1 MNRILYSNID
11 DPRIFV
17 YRDENIEYGITLNF
31 AHRKAQAMMISW
43 LVLSVFPVVLIWFF
57 KAGIAAIAIFIAYA
71 VCLVYFYLEVS
82 KELGVSIVVISIK
95 GASRDLKRHPG
106 PKGPRARRKEG

>member
-17 YRDENIEYGITLNF
+17 YSDENIEYGITLNF

-71 VCLVYFYLEVS
+71 VCL
-82 KELGVSIVVISIK
+82 GVSIVVISIK